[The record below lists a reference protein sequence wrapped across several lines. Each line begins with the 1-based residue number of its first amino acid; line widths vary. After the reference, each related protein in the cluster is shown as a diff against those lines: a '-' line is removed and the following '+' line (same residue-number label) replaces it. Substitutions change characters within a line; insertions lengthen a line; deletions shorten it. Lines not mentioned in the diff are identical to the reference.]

1 MPFLDLFCAYKANLR
16 SKVTNIVA
24 KIRVV
29 RSKVKSRSV
38 GGLLNLLVFYGLKL
52 YPGVFLGAEIDSAIK
67 NDPKDDFL
75 EFNLIARDICSHCC
89 MQPCKL

>member
-1 MPFLDLFCAYKANLR
+1 M
-16 SKVTNIVA
+16 TNIAA
-24 KIRVV
+24 KIREV
-29 RSKVKSRSV
+29 RSKVKPRSV
-38 GGLLNLLVFYGLKL
+38 SGLLNLLVLQGPKL